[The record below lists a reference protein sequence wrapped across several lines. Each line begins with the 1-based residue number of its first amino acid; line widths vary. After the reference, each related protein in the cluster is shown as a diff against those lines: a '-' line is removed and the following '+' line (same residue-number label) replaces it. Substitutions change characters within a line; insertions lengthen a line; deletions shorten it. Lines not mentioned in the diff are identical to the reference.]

1 MTNSIGPNLIDS
13 DAIKYFKKAIAENK
27 PWYLALL
34 ETVKLWKSPGEYYNG
49 KYLQYLIDNEAFDWL
64 LLAERI
70 CEEVKGI
77 IPEKELID
85 LLFFDKPPMELP
97 KDCFKEMI
105 GLDKYQAY
113 LNYLYGILVEE
124 MLVLAVMGE
133 IRKRKRSIGLVR
145 DGEVKDDAFL
155 QIYGATQIELLS
167 RFQKEKGYTRHLS
180 IGIGELH
187 EFTYWLFKQRL
198 KRSDKSCIASDTNKA
213 LLQLHRYMK
222 LKSQTTFPPI

>member
-1 MTNSIGPNLIDS
+1 M
-13 DAIKYFKKAIAENK
+13 
-27 PWYLALL
+27 
-34 ETVKLWKSPGEYYNG
+34 
-49 KYLQYLIDNEAFDWL
+49 
-64 LLAERI
+64 LLAKRL
-70 CEEVKGI
+70 CEEVKGL

-85 LLFFDKPPMELP
+85 LLFFDRPPMELS
-97 KDCFKEMI
+97 KDSFKEII
-105 GLDKYQAY
+105 GRDKYQAY

-124 MLVLAVMGE
+124 MLVLSVMGE
-133 IRKRKRSIGLVR
+133 IRKKRRSLGLTR
-145 DGEVKDDAFL
+145 DGKVRDDAFL

-180 IGIGELH
+180 ISIGELR

-222 LKSQTTFPPI
+222 LKSQTVLPPI